1 MRFSGT
7 CVLAS
12 RLLNEPDR
20 DILNEPCRA
29 RDELLRLLVLPKLLL
44 LLSSRL

>member
-20 DILNEPCRA
+20 
-29 RDELLRLLVLPKLLL
+29 LLVLPKLLL